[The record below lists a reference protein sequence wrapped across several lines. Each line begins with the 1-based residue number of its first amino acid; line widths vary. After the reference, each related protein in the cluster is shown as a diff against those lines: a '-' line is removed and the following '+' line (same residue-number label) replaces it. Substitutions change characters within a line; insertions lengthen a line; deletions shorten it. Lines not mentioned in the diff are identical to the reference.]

1 MFPESY
7 SQFPLAIYIT
17 YGVVSY
23 HVPLSI
29 HLTLSLLPI
38 PVSMGLFSL
47 SVSPLLTVA
56 SLVAEHRLQAR
67 GLQ

>member
-23 HVPLSI
+23 LVPLSI